1 MYASVSIIYL
11 YLSCALICAGSGS
24 AASAFVAAPSSPHQL
39 RNIKNSRHHPTK
51 LLMVDFFADATPS
64 RETTV
69 AKQIDV
75 NGNIISPGQRV
86 AIVSH
91 NNIRAHH
98 VSKSSYGRFDATTK
112 QFMPQDE
119 STLTRQTS
127 CLLLPEGL
135 QGEVVNVYNTNEW
148 DRAHP
153 ILVKFGLDEE
163 RNDGYSLPGSFTMH
177 VDAKEIM
184 VMV

>member
-11 YLSCALICAGSGS
+11 YLSCALICGGGS
-24 AASAFVAAPSSPHQL
+24 ASAFVAAPSSGHQL
-39 RNIKNSRHHPTK
+39 RNININSRHHPTK

-69 AKQIDV
+69 ADQIDV
-75 NGNIISPGQRV
+75 NGNTISPGQRV

-98 VSKSSYGRFDATTK
+98 VSKSSYGSFDATTK
-112 QFMPQDE
+112 QFIPQDE

-135 QGEVVNVYNTNEW
+135 QGEIVNVYNTNEW

-163 RNDGYSLPGSFTMH
+163 RNDGYSLTNPFTMH

-184 VMV
+184 VVV

>member
-1 MYASVSIIYL
+1 
-11 YLSCALICAGSGS
+11 
-24 AASAFVAAPSSPHQL
+24 
-39 RNIKNSRHHPTK
+39 
-51 LLMVDFFADATPS
+51 MVDFFADATPS
-64 RETTV
+64 GETTV
-69 AKQIDV
+69 AEQIDV
-75 NGNIISPGQRV
+75 SGNIISPGQRV
-86 AIVSH
+86 VIVSH

-98 VSKSSYGRFDATTK
+98 VSKSSYGSFDATTK
-112 QFMPQDE
+112 QFIPQDE

-135 QGEVVNVYNTNEW
+135 QGEIVNVYNTNEW

-163 RNDGYSLPGSFTMH
+163 RNDGYSLPSSFTMH

-184 VMV
+184 VVV